1 MAKKDKDKEKIQK
14 PAEDDA
20 PDKTAE
26 ETELVSEEAAVEETA
41 EEVLLRQLADTN
53 DRLLRLAAEYD
64 NYRKRTSK
72 EKEEL
77 YAMSKLSVITEF
89 LPVIDNLDRALSNKA
104 DRLDDYKK
112 GVEMIGKQFYET
124 LKKLGAEEF
133 GEPGDVFD
141 PELHNAVMHIED
153 EGLGDNVVSA
163 VFSKGYRLGSKV
175 IRHAMVQ
182 VAN

>member
-1 MAKKDKDKEKIQK
+1 MAKKEKDKEKEFK
-14 PAEDDA
+14 APETEAPENLPEED
-20 PDKTAE
+20 KLVAE
-26 ETELVSEEAAVEETA
+26 ETAVEESA
-41 EEVLLRQLADTN
+41 EEVLLKQLADTN

-72 EKEEL
+72 EKEAL
-77 YAMSKLSVITEF
+77 YAMSKLSVISEF
-89 LPVIDNLDRALSNKA
+89 LPVIDNLDRALGNKA
-104 DRLDDYKK
+104 DKLEDYKK

-133 GEPGDVFD
+133 GEPGDAFD

-153 EGLGDNVVSA
+153 ETLGENIVSS
-163 VFSKGYRLGSKV
+163 VFGKGYKLGEKV
-175 IRHAMVQ
+175 IRHAVVQ

>member
-1 MAKKDKDKEKIQK
+1 MAKKEKEKENT
-14 PAEDDA
+14 P
-20 PDKTAE
+20 KTAE
-26 ETELVSEEAAVEETA
+26 EVAAEETA
-41 EEVLLRQLADTN
+41 EKTSVSEQEPEESNEEKLLKQLGDTN
-53 DRLLRLAAEYD
+53 DKLLRVAAEYD

-77 YAMSKLSVITEF
+77 YARSKLSVISEF
-89 LPVIDNLDRALSNKA
+89 LPVIDNLDRALDNKS
-104 DRLDDYKK
+104 DNFDDYKK
-112 GVEMIGKQFYET
+112 GVEMIGNQFYET

-133 GEPGDVFD
+133 GLPGDAFD

-153 EGLGDNVVSA
+153 ESLGSNVVSA
-163 VFSKGYRLGSKV
+163 VFSKGYKLGDKI